1 MGPGGNFERE
11 TVLKGENDEADKW
24 FSFARSG
31 GLLVY
36 RVANELNFSQTARG
50 EARLGVFRK

>member
-1 MGPGGNFERE
+1 MGLGGNFERE

-31 GLLVY
+31 GF
-36 RVANELNFSQTARG
+36 ACI
-50 EARLGVFRK
+50 